1 MGTTFTKA
9 STKEKGIILS
19 FLKDQEIKGVHL
31 TLKPGGKNH
40 LIKVYPEIFKDCS
53 ESPFSFTGTLERISN
68 DGMLQTKKL
77 INIGTMHTFYETL
90 KTEFRIPVE
99 LIDNIKIIKI

>member
-1 MGTTFTKA
+1 METTFTKA

-19 FLKDQEIKGVHL
+19 FLKDQEIKGAHL
-31 TLKPGGKNH
+31 TLKPGGENH
-40 LIKVYPEIFKDCS
+40 LIKVYPEIFKDCD
-53 ESPFSFTGTLERISN
+53 ESPFSFTGTLEKICDDSI
-68 DGMLQTKKL
+68 LQTKKL

-90 KTEFRIPVE
+90 ETKFRIPIE